1 MGNLFLYV
9 VYISVALKGRR
20 PAAYGI
26 ASENSGD
33 PKDRP
38 PAKSLS
44 PSFQKGSVSVVIFGS
59 PSSR

>member
-26 ASENSGD
+26 C
-33 PKDRP
+33 KRKQRRP
-38 PAKSLS
+38 
-44 PSFQKGSVSVVIFGS
+44 
-59 PSSR
+59 